1 MCVCRRWRGGGSVVL
16 PIQMCE
22 YCLVIPGSLLHVYI
36 PAGSGVGSELA
47 WVHSLRLPLYN
58 HPITCRPLCPEL
70 KTESRAWQELGT
82 VFTGNW
88 GLKSLPGLNS
98 VSSFSLRLVY
108 MVFIVSEAICPAESM
123 TATSG
128 IMAFLFYH
136 AASLSPPYLGS
147 RAL

>member
-1 MCVCRRWRGGGSVVL
+1 MCWRWRGGGSVVL

-22 YCLVIPGSLLHVYI
+22 YSLVIAGCLLLVHI
-36 PAGSGVGSELA
+36 PAGCEVGSQLA
-47 WVHSLRLPLYN
+47 WVHSIRLPLYD

-70 KTESRAWQELGT
+70 TAESRAWQELGT

-98 VSSFSLRLVY
+98 VLSFSLGLVY
-108 MVFIVSEAICPAESM
+108 MVFTVSEAVFPAEPM

-128 IMAFLFYH
+128 IMAFLLYH
-136 AASLSPPYLGS
+136 DASLSPPYLGS
-147 RAL
+147 WAL